1 MAADNAIIIGMVAAN
16 FAPKNRKQIIM
27 WGVFAA
33 FIFRV
38 IFAFS
43 ATFLLQF
50 AFIKLIGGALLLWI
64 VNELRIDLFT
74 VKKIKSPTKQSKEPS
89 FMSGVYKVLIADI
102 TLSFDNVLGVAG
114 AAKVLGLAEGTG
126 AGQFNCLTRTGKT
139 ITDAAKTALAD
150 IKNPYSSG
158 SSAVDT
164 NAAVADLAA
173 LKAVAATE
181 TDGAYPNAGKVYM
194 APKTAD
200 GTVIFVATCIE
211 TPCVAT
217 SDTTVGN
224 ELTVGD

>member
-114 AAKVLGLAEGTG
+114 AAKDHYLLLVFGLILSIILMAT
-126 AGQFNCLTRTGKT
+126 
-139 ITDAAKTALAD
+139 AATLISNWIKKYKWIAWFGLFAILAVAIDLIYTD
-150 IKNPYSSG
+150 IK
-158 SSAVDT
+158 
-164 NAAVADLAA
+164 LF
-173 LKAVAATE
+173 
-181 TDGAYPNAGKVYM
+181 
-194 APKTAD
+194 
-200 GTVIFVATCIE
+200 I
-211 TPCVAT
+211 
-217 SDTTVGN
+217 
-224 ELTVGD
+224 